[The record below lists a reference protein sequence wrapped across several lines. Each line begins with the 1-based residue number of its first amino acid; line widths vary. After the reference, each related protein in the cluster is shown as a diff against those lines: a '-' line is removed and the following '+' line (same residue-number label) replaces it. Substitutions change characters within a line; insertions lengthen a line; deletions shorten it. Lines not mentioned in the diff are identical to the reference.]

1 LYLWIT
7 AAQNPEFQATPE
19 GAAMLRTLRLHEICP
34 DGERKKFGSCYTLN
48 PWTRTQPLDQGDERT
63 DLLQPSHLV
72 EARRLCEDAAKSR
85 AIFIAKAKSLYEGNS
100 QIKQQ
105 VQAERRAE
113 FINWARTTFEESRA
127 AGGRG
132 RGHPEAEA
140 HQQITY
146 HDASVCPVMSE
157 STPAI
162 SEFSLDQCSFLADW
176 FHRWDRNKDGLLDA
190 CEIGSM
196 FHCLRIPIGP
206 GALEAIMQ
214 YFDEDMDGKLSFREF
229 LLMWRAALHDPD
241 FRRTAEGC
249 KMAKQ
254 MRIHNLLPNRGKAA
268 WPGDPL
274 RAVEMDAMEGTL
286 EEDTERQTWLLRNGG
301 AQVGTRRRQCVC
313 RGYDATPLECAD
325 RR

>member
-1 LYLWIT
+1 CAWALRTVQFLYLWIT

-19 GAAMLRTLRLHEICP
+19 GAAMLRTMRLHQICP

-48 PWTRTQPLDQGDERT
+48 PLNRTSKRPDQPMDR
-63 DLLQPSHLV
+63 HN
-72 EARRLCEDAAKSR
+72 R
-85 AIFIAKAKSLYEGNS
+85 AGNS
-100 QIKQQ
+100 QIKHQ

-176 FHRWDRNKDGLLDA
+176 FHRWDRDKDGLLDA

-268 WPGDPL
+268 W
-274 RAVEMDAMEGTL
+274 
-286 EEDTERQTWLLRNGG
+286 N
-301 AQVGTRRRQCVC
+301 
-313 RGYDATPLECAD
+313 
-325 RR
+325 